1 MLFNC
6 FNRWHTLLFLVAFN
20 LLQIDNFLLMAIRNN
35 NAVSML
41 YKENSLPPSSFLPPL
56 PCIDRLLIGFSIV
69 EDFCEIEEFS
79 FPSGNFLL
87 FSWLLTPPLFSFHDV
102 LILVY
107 LFFVF
112 FFSSNALFWTS
123 NSKILINLI
132 LTLHY

>member
-1 MLFNC
+1 
-6 FNRWHTLLFLVAFN
+6 
-20 LLQIDNFLLMAIRNN
+20 MAIRNN

-69 EDFCEIEEFS
+69 EDFCEIEEFY

-87 FSWLLTPPLFSFHDV
+87 FSWPLTPPLFSFHDV

-112 FFSSNALFWTS
+112 FFLQMHCFEPQ
-123 NSKILINLI
+123 ILKF
-132 LTLHY
+132 